1 MTEPRSGRPRRGR
14 GPLLLLSAAAIAFVG
29 AICGIGGG
37 LFAVPLL
44 HYVFRL
50 GLRATVATSL
60 CLVWAN
66 ALASTGAEL
75 LHAES
80 AFEWR
85 VVLPLVGG
93 ALVGAQFGYLAS
105 IRLPQR
111 AIKGIFA
118 AVMAAAGLRLLLAAS
133 GSAEGTAFPIEYG
146 VPRASAVA
154 AIGVL
159 AGAASPLLGIGGGLI
174 VVPGILLVLPELGM
188 LGARAAALG
197 NAVVTSSRSIQL
209 YAKEGA
215 IDWKLARWIVVGAF
229 AGATLGVQVVH
240 LEGAAALGRSALS
253 FLLVVTALR
262 M

>member
-1 MTEPRSGRPRRGR
+1 
-14 GPLLLLSAAAIAFVG
+14 
-29 AICGIGGG
+29 
-37 LFAVPLL
+37 
-44 HYVFRL
+44 
-50 GLRATVATSL
+50 
-60 CLVWAN
+60 
-66 ALASTGAEL
+66 
-75 LHAES
+75 
-80 AFEWR
+80 
-85 VVLPLVGG
+85 
-93 ALVGAQFGYLAS
+93 
-105 IRLPQR
+105 
-111 AIKGIFA
+111 IFA

-133 GSAEGTAFPIEYG
+133 GSAEGAAFPIEYG

-262 M
+262 MGWDVVRFGKSDSGERNR